1 MNKIL
6 TLLSML
12 AILLAASCSDNQK
25 PAERERTKQTQQKN
39 DSIVVGRVAFE
50 RESPYDQAST
60 PRINVELNGV
70 PFKMLWDTGAE
81 GSTISKLELAALIK
95 AGKTSE
101 VYDAGYTTAI
111 VADGSMVKV
120 PQVRIRELVIR
131 GTKGEEFAVYNVTMS
146 VMPTA
151 WASMLLG
158 QNVMKELPRC
168 SVVDN
173 EQEIVF
179 YKDDGR

>member
-6 TLLSML
+6 TLLSLL
-12 AILLAASCSDNQK
+12 AILLTASCSGSQK
-25 PAERERTKQTQQKN
+25 PAERERTKTVQKT
-39 DSIVVGRVAFE
+39 DSVVVGRVAFE
-50 RESPYDQAST
+50 RENPYDQAST

-81 GSTISKLELAALIK
+81 GSTISKLELAALAK
-95 AGKTSE
+95 AGKIS
-101 VYDAGYTTAI
+101 DADYEGYVRAV
-111 VADGSMVKV
+111 VADGSSVKV

-131 GTKGEEFAVYNVTMS
+131 GKKGEEFTVYNVTMS

-179 YKDDGR
+179 YQDDEL